1 MPMADASKLKE
12 ICQAVYFPIKGYS
25 ISDFLLVNGGLM
37 SILCNATE
45 AELKVCDIDPVEATQ
60 NISICESNIDL
71 LIERI
76 NPFTEPTVTNIDA
89 LLISVSVAFIDHGM
103 TGSNAWL

>member
-12 ICQAVYFPIKGYS
+12 ICQSVYFPIKGYS

-45 AELKVCDIDPVEATQ
+45 AELKVCDIDPAEAAR
-60 NISICESNIDL
+60 SIVILREQYC
-71 LIERI
+71 
-76 NPFTEPTVTNIDA
+76 
-89 LLISVSVAFIDHGM
+89 FIDRANKSFHRAYSYQYRCFVDLSECGFC
-103 TGSNAWL
+103 